1 MEKLMLT
8 ISDLQELLSIS
19 RTQLYK
25 IRKKY
30 DDFPRPVDLGERT
43 LRWKIGDIQ
52 EWINKQQ

>member
-30 DDFPRPVDLGERT
+30 KDFPKPIDLGERT
-43 LRWKIGDIQ
+43 LRWKSEEIK
-52 EWINKQQ
+52 EWIDDKR